1 MIWVLGAVLALVL
14 ALLWLPVTLSARFDS
29 GSLRLRLGVLGGL
42 VRMSLPVGA
51 GARAQ
56 GPAKPSGAPKRRPS
70 SKLLR
75 AGLAAALEAL
85 GKIHLRKLSGE
96 VRVGLGDPALTGEFY
111 GRTMG
116 PLAAMPWRGQFRL
129 VPLFDRQTI
138 EGQGEAVLSLVPARL
153 IPVGLRFLWALR

>member
-1 MIWVLGAVLALVL
+1 MKDDNFLREMNARHLWHPMGHPGDMPEGIG
-14 ALLWLPVTLSARFDS
+14 ALLVKHADE
-29 GSLRLRLGVLGGL
+29 
-42 VRMSLPVGA
+42 
-51 GARAQ
+51 
-56 GPAKPSGAPKRRPS
+56 PADHPMTVV
-70 SKLLR
+70 LR
-75 AGLAAALEAL
+75 AGLTAALEAL

-138 EGQGEAVLSLVPARL
+138 EGQGEAVLSLVPAPL